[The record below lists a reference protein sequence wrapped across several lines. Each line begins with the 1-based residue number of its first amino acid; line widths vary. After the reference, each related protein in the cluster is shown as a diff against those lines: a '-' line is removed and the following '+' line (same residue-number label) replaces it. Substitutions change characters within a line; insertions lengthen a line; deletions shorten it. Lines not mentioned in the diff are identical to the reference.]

1 MRRLLVP
8 TLVAALAS
16 AGPAAPA
23 LRAQIAP
30 PAPAG
35 AAPRADTAA
44 ARFYL
49 NYDVP
54 ESPALAVLG
63 ATATNVMRGAAAK
76 PLALSLAGDVLR
88 GDRIGPGLALDVAP
102 YAYAGR
108 FRNVRDYQTSGAR
121 RFLANVLTS
130 FAAVQAPGDDD
141 ATAIGA
147 GVRLTLHDDH
157 DLLQNTELAQQVGQ
171 LLVPKVIACPKIGA
185 SNICVAGTSDQT
197 VEVDVSSAYAAAR
210 DSVLRRR
217 GWAASVGGA
226 FGGTLRGGVA
236 RPDSLQQR
244 RGHLWLAGTR
254 YLGVGRELLAVAEWV
269 RDTTRTQRMRAGL
282 AYRLQSSTSA
292 VAAELA
298 YDSGA
303 GGVLPGINAE
313 FRVLPRATLV
323 AALVSEPP
331 GAERERTRLRI
342 RTSVRWAAA
351 EGF

>member
-1 MRRLLVP
+1 MRRRLLP
-8 TLVAALAS
+8 LPLLLAS
-16 AGPAAPA
+16 GAPA

-30 PAPAG
+30 PSPAA
-35 AAPRADTAA
+35 AAPRADTTA

-108 FRNVRDYQTSGAR
+108 FRNVADYQNSAGR

-130 FAAVQAPGDDD
+130 FAAVQAPGDAD
-141 ATAIGA
+141 ATAFGA

-157 DLLQNTELAQQVGQ
+157 DLLQNADLARRVGQ
-171 LLVPKVIACPKIGA
+171 LLVPKTIACPKIGS
-185 SNICVAGTSDQT
+185 SNICVAGTADQT

-210 DSVLRRR
+210 DSVLRQR

-244 RGHLWLAGTR
+244 RGHVWLAGTR

-269 RDTTRTQRMRAGL
+269 RDTTRRQRMRAGL
-282 AYRLQSSTSA
+282 AYRLQSSSSA

-303 GGVLPGINAE
+303 GGVLPGVNAE

-331 GAERERTRLRI
+331 GAERDRTRLRI
-342 RTSVRWAAA
+342 RTSIRWAAA